1 LQPGDQA
8 TRRPVSTRGCIGG
21 IISKA
26 ALIETYQLTA
36 AQGDDFFKKPMTV
49 HLSIQ
54 LGTRFVDFAF
64 VLFGLRLFGD

>member
-1 LQPGDQA
+1 
-8 TRRPVSTRGCIGG
+8 
-21 IISKA
+21 
-26 ALIETYQLTA
+26 LTA
-36 AQGDDFFKKPMTV
+36 AQADDFFKKPMTV